1 MEIKTLTDIYA
12 VTCEL
17 ERPAAMKFK
26 KGDRWQD
33 VTVPELRDTVRW
45 FSTGLRT
52 LLRLER
58 ASREGSL
65 RWELIPGPPAVRRIF
80 ELTGTPSRLPFRA
93 APAASA
99 PR

>member
-12 VTCEL
+12 LTCEL

-26 KGDRWQD
+26 KGDRWHD

-52 LLRLER
+52 L
-58 ASREGSL
+58 G
-65 RWELIPGPPAVRRIF
+65 IKPGDRVAILSENRPEWTLSDLGI
-80 ELTGTPSRLPFRA
+80 LCSA
-93 APAASA
+93 AITVPVY
-99 PR
+99 PTLLGWQI